1 MFKSVQ
7 ISLKLK
13 LVIYQAHGSLGQQVT
28 RKEEGKKPKESSL
41 KESLG
46 SLKRYMVCFVEGA
59 LADAKKKWWQPLLGI
74 YFPICSQ
81 CCSPCVPNST
91 SLYPISSA
99 KVAPP
104 FSQHI
109 GEPAAWRKFSR

>member
-1 MFKSVQ
+1 M
-7 ISLKLK
+7 
-13 LVIYQAHGSLGQQVT
+13 IYQAHGSLGQQVT

-74 YFPICSQ
+74 FFAYVLNAVPHVFPIA
-81 CCSPCVPNST
+81 PHFIP
-91 SLYPISSA
+91 YP
-99 KVAPP
+99 
-104 FSQHI
+104 
-109 GEPAAWRKFSR
+109 